1 MFFTRVTTPWRHT
14 SINDCPR
21 PSVQIAETLSF
32 TRTLSTNGRHL
43 GSRPGRDP
51 KLYWD
56 PKYKWQRPSV
66 QILVP
71 SLERTWPR
79 FLFLHQRRRR
89 KSDAGSIHSQCTLSW
104 RRAFLAVPGRP
115 ERALQRAHRHGNS
128 MGRGRHGEPGAF
140 NALCAPLRAD
150 FATGVA
156 RAARAN
162 RKASA
167 ERCGDRN
174 QAPVANAHDPTCAES
189 LGPVGRLLSRRIGH
203 QFLAASR
210 SKTPGPG
217 CTGAC

>member
-1 MFFTRVTTPWRHT
+1 M
-14 SINDCPR
+14 
-21 PSVQIAETLSF
+21 AETF
-32 TRTLSTNGRHL
+32 STNFSTESGKNL
-43 GSRPGRDP
+43 APIF
-51 KLYWD
+51 
-56 PKYKWQRPSV
+56 V
-66 QILVP
+66 F
-71 SLERTWPR
+71 T
-79 FLFLHQRRRR
+79 QRRRR

-115 ERALQRAHRHGNS
+115 ERALQRAHRHGNP

-174 QAPVANAHDPTCAES
+174 QAPVANAHEPTCAES

-217 CTGAC
+217 CTGAR

>member
-1 MFFTRVTTPWRHT
+1 M
-14 SINDCPR
+14 
-21 PSVQIAETLSF
+21 AETLSF
-32 TRTLSTNGRHL
+32 TGTLSTN
-43 GSRPGRDP
+43 GRDP

-79 FLFLHQRRRR
+79 FLFLHQRGRRN
-89 KSDAGSIHSQCTLSW
+89 SDAGSIHSQCTLSW
-104 RRAFLAVPGRP
+104 RRRAFLAVPGRP
-115 ERALQRAHRHGNS
+115 ERALQRAHRHGHP
-128 MGRGRHGEPGAF
+128 MGLGRHGDPGAF

-174 QAPVANAHDPTCAES
+174 QAPVANAHAPTCVES
-189 LGPVGRLLSRRIGH
+189 LGPVVGCSRAMSAINSWLLRDPRPLGLVALVH
-203 QFLAASR
+203 ADARARTLCGDEQ
-210 SKTPGPG
+210 
-217 CTGAC
+217 